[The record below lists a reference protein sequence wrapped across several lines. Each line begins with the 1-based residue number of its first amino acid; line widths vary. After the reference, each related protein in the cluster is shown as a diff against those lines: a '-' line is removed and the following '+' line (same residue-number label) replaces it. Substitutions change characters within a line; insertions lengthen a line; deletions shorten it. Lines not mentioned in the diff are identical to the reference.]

1 MSKMYVGYDGNY
13 GSAEECDL
21 VLFDS
26 ADFTE
31 EQMEL
36 LDNDPDGFYFAISS
50 DDWSILEEGN

>member
-1 MSKMYVGYDGNY
+1 MYKKYVSYDGNY

-26 ADFTE
+26 ADLTE

-36 LDNDPDGFYFAISS
+36 LDNDPEGFFLAISS
-50 DDWSILEEGN
+50 GDWSILEKGN